1 VLLDAGAQIVGIWR
15 LRATRGEQRLD
26 QPTVSLLTTI
36 ADGVVVDLEMFH
48 DDTNELRAFLDG
60 SAAGA
65 RPAPA

>member
-26 QPTVSLLTTI
+26 QPTVSLLTI
-36 ADGVVVDLEMFH
+36 ADGVVVGLEMFH
-48 DDTNELRAFLDG
+48 HDTNELRAFLDG

>member
-26 QPTVSLLTTI
+26 QPTVSLLTI

-48 DDTNELRAFLDG
+48 HDTNELRAFLDG

>member
-1 VLLDAGAQIVGIWR
+1 
-15 LRATRGEQRLD
+15 
-26 QPTVSLLTTI
+26 VSLLTI

-48 DDTNELRAFLDG
+48 HDTNELRAFLDG